1 MAIYKYKDKTPELGR
16 ESFVAE
22 DARVIGDVKLG
33 TGSSVWWG
41 STIRGDVHHIRIG
54 EYTNVQDMS
63 MIHVTGGKFP
73 TVIGNHCTLGHRVT
87 IHGAFLHDHAFVGIG
102 ATVLDGCEIE
112 PFGFL
117 AAGSMLTPGK
127 KIPSGMMFM
136 GSPARAVREITDQER
151 EMILKTAE
159 KYHQLSREYANS
171 SLVQKIQN

>member
-1 MAIYKYKDKTPELGR
+1 MAIYKYQDKTPELGTPC
-16 ESFVAE
+16 FVAE
-22 DARVIGDVKLG
+22 DARVIGDVRIG
-33 TGSSVWWG
+33 NGSSVWWG

-54 EYTNVQDMS
+54 EYTNIQDMC

-73 TVIGNHCTLGHRVT
+73 TVIGNHCTLGHNVT

-102 ATVLDGCEIE
+102 STVMDGCEIE

-127 KIPSGMMFM
+127 KIPSGMLFM
-136 GSPARAVREITDQER
+136 GSPARPVREITDQER

-159 KYHQLSREYANS
+159 KYHHLSLQYADPTIVS
-171 SLVQKIQN
+171 RVQ